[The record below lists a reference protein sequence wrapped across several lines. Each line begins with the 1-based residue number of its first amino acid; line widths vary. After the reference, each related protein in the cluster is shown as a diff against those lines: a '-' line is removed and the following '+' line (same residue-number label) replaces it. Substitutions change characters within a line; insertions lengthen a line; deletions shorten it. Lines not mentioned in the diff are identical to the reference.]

1 MNDDYLWDGSGEPDP
16 EIQKLETTL
25 GRFRHQGQVPEFP
38 EITATAQPPFWRRL
52 MSSRW
57 SFGLAAA
64 TATILFI
71 AAFGILHWSQK
82 PNTTPLPGWDV
93 ESLAGTPRVESNAL
107 GNTSGTTR
115 LGVGQT
121 LVTDNRSMANIS
133 VADIG
138 TVNVEP
144 NTRLRL
150 VAGGSGPNRLALDR
164 GTIHAYIWALPGEFT
179 VDTPSAIAVDLGCA
193 YTLQVDD
200 SGAGLLR
207 TTLGWV
213 GFKLEGHEA
222 FIPAGAVCAT
232 RPKVGPGTPYFEDA
246 SSSFREALS
255 KFDFA
260 ADTPR
265 GTGRRP
271 HRNTGGVS
279 PAGRA
284 HHLAS
289 SRSRR
294 RIGPWPRLRS
304 LGDASCAS
312 LRGHARRHLA
322 PRSKNAGFVVEPA
335 RPRGRFAVAHVGT
348 VMVARQSQQTVTC
361 SQHAESFLLPCWP

>member
-1 MNDDYLWDGSGEPDP
+1 MNDEYLWDSSGEPDP
-16 EIQKLETTL
+16 EIQKLENSL
-25 GRFRHQGQVPEFP
+25 ARFRHKGHAPEFP
-38 EITATAQPPFWRRL
+38 EVAAVQQPRFAP
-52 MSSRW
+52 SRW

-64 TATILFI
+64 AATILFI
-71 AAFGILHWSQK
+71 AAFGILRWSQK
-82 PNTTPLPGWDV
+82 PNTATGTGWEV
-93 ESLAGTPRVESNAL
+93 ERVAGTPRVESSAFGKNAKT
-107 GNTSGTTR
+107 GR

-121 LVTDNRSMANIS
+121 LITDSHSQATIS

-150 VAGGSGPNRLALDR
+150 VAGGKGRNQFALDR
-164 GTIHAYIWALPGEFT
+164 GTIHAFIWAAPGEFT

-213 GFKLEGHEA
+213 GFKLDGHEA

-246 SSSFREALS
+246 SESFREALS

-260 ADTPR
+260 ASTPEERSAELGKILAESRQRDALTVWHLLARVDDSDR
-265 GTGRRP
+265 GRVYDRLETLVP
-271 HRNTGGVS
+271 P
-279 PAGRA
+279 PAGVTRDGI
-284 HHLAS
+284 L
-289 SRSRR
+289 
-294 RIGPWPRLRS
+294 RLDQKMLDQWWNQLG
-304 LGDASCAS
+304 LGDVS
-312 LRGHARRHLA
+312 LW
-322 PRSKNAGFVVEPA
+322 RSWE
-335 RPRGRFAVAHVGT
+335 RSW
-348 VMVARQSQQTVTC
+348 SQDKT
-361 SQHAESFLLPCWP
+361 